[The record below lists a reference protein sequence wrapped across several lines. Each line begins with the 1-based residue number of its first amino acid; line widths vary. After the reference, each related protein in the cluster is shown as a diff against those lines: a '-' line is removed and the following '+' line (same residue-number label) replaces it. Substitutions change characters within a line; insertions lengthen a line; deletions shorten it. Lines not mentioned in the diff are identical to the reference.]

1 VQRESSSVD
10 AEPCRRDDLSGV
22 AQPAMTGIFVMISP
36 SVVKADTVKDPAH
49 GCDSGQMAQELKE
62 CGNLAK

>member
-1 VQRESSSVD
+1 
-10 AEPCRRDDLSGV
+10 
-22 AQPAMTGIFVMISP
+22 MTGIFVMISP